1 MTSLLFINPLKLMSR
16 LFIFR
21 GVLLVGILL
30 RNFFLRGIFLRRD
43 FAKGIFLRRDL
54 APQPAIIVANITR
67 NLSDVKRE

>member
-1 MTSLLFINPLKLMSR
+1 MSM

-21 GVLLVGILL
+21 GFLLVGILPGNIL
-30 RNFFLRGIFLRRD
+30 LRGIFLRRDFAGRD

-54 APQPAIIVANITR
+54 APQPAIIVANIAR